1 MSTHF
6 LNPSLRKKNF
16 FHFVFLF
23 FPERRIQKES
33 CYSLQ
38 KGVGET
44 LLKFNVKTLLEV
56 TIPPKRGVEITSPL
70 SGEARF
76 FVELLQSFAHSSLRE
91 GGRFQKAQE
100 WNPPS
105 QGRVSNFSTGY
116 DPPPFGGNSN
126 SLLPFLSQEKIK
138 KQNEKNFFS

>member
-44 LLKFNVKTLLEV
+44 LLKFDTKNTSGGYHS
-56 TIPPKRGVEITSPL
+56 PKKGCC
-70 SGEARF
+70 GEARF